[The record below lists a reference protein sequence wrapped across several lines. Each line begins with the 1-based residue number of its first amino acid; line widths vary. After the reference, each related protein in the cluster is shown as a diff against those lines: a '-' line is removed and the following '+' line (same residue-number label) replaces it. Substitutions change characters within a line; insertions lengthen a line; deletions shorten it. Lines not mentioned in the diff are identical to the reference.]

1 MADIPESIR
10 DGADQRASATMTAPD
25 VRAWF
30 VREVLPLETVL
41 MQYLRRNWS
50 NADEIAD
57 LRQDVYTRV
66 FEAAKKEIPA
76 AAKSF
81 VFATARNL
89 LIDRVR
95 REQVVPIEAV
105 ADLDSLTIASSEPEP
120 ERTVLARDAL
130 RSLQAAIDK
139 LPPRPRQA
147 VLLHK
152 IEGLTRREI
161 GLRMG
166 IAEDTVRQHL
176 MHGMRILADLIYSEQ
191 MDVRR
196 GRD

>member
-1 MADIPESIR
+1 
-10 DGADQRASATMTAPD
+10 MTAPN

-50 NADEIAD
+50 NTDEIAD
-57 LRQDVYTRV
+57 LRQDVYMRV
-66 FEAAKKEIPA
+66 FEAAKREIPQ

-81 VFATARNL
+81 VFTTARNL

-95 REQVVPIEAV
+95 REQVVPIEAMT
-105 ADLDSLTIASSEPEP
+105 DLDGLTIASGEPEP

-139 LPPRPRQA
+139 LPPRSREA

-161 GLRMG
+161 GQRMG

-176 MHGMRILADLIYSEQ
+176 MHGMRVLADLIYSEQ

>member
-10 DGADQRASATMTAPD
+10 GDANQGASAIMTAPN

-30 VREVLPLETVL
+30 VREVLPLEMVL

-50 NADEIAD
+50 NAEEVAD
-57 LRQDVYTRV
+57 LRQDVYMRV
-66 FEAAKKEIPA
+66 FEAAKREIPTS
-76 AAKSF
+76 AKSF

-105 ADLDSLTIASSEPEP
+105 ADLDGLTIASSEPEP

-130 RSLQAAIDK
+130 RSLLAAIDK

-176 MHGMRILADLIYSEQ
+176 MHGMRVLADFIYSEQ

-196 GRD
+196 GHD